1 MRDILL
7 NEEITVAYSISQC
20 LQSMFGKKPANESPA
35 ESKKPVGE
43 LTFAPWNQWKAPE
56 VIGSHPFGRF
66 GRTSRMR

>member
-1 MRDILL
+1 
-7 NEEITVAYSISQC
+7 
-20 LQSMFGKKPANESPA
+20 MFGKKPANESPA